1 MKYIYWA
8 IAGLILI
15 ASYPLAVGPYAWLV
29 QNGQLSWESFQ
40 KIDPI
45 FYPVGKHSREHETVN
60 ALYRS
65 YLKLWLKDDDECEV
79 FLFKQI
85 FMRNMRPS
93 EQLENKPTIVCGWSI
108 D

>member
-1 MKYIYWA
+1 MKYKYLM

-15 ASYPLAVGPYAWLV
+15 ASYPLAVGPYAWLDK
-29 QNGQLSWESFQ
+29 NGQISDETFQ

-45 FYPVGKHSREHETVN
+45 FYPVGKYAGEHEMVR

-65 YLKLWLKDDDECEV
+65 YLKLWLRDDDDCEY
-79 FLFKQI
+79 FQYKQI
-85 FMRNMRPS
+85 FLRNIRPS
-93 EQLENKPTIVCGWSI
+93 EQLENKPTIECGWSI